1 MSALQSPNALEWQTK
16 DIHLRYRRI
25 HSWSQRPI
33 CETLGIR
40 GQPRSASLSR
50 SLKAD
55 FGSRVRVGS
64 AGFEPATFA
73 VSGRRPNQASPTRQR
88 RLRRRAPRAH
98 GNEPRINLSYRQ
110 IAEEIAPTDVE
121 SYD

>member
-1 MSALQSPNALEWQTK
+1 MSALQPPNALEWQIEN
-16 DIHLRYRRI
+16 IHLRYGWI
-25 HSWSQRPI
+25 HSKSERPL
-33 CETLGIR
+33 CKTFGIR
-40 GQPRSASLSR
+40 EQPKFSSTIR
-50 SLKAD
+50 SL
-55 FGSRVRVGS
+55 GSELDRCVRVGS